1 MAKLGIFSQ
10 GEPLEK
16 SPWFQWRRAALGV
29 CYGLLMGVAFALTAS
44 FIDVILYPNLPLAV
58 DWILLETRLFVIGVG
73 LALIGVTTTLWV
85 EFWPGLGSGILT
97 AGLLA
102 LGSALYTSQSST
114 GLKLIVLIFSLMPV
128 AFLSLPIVLILR
140 WLVKRHIDYLALR
153 KPGSRIV
160 GLFLLALVLGAIS
173 GSFLKMPQRAVSATS
188 YMHNLL
194 QMGNN
199 QKILAVEGIS
209 QREDMSYHLYQSK
222 SKSSTEGFDIRVA
235 YEDGFAVA
243 CEVIQYPG
251 REPRLSG
258 CIPAP

>member
-1 MAKLGIFSQ
+1 MGI
-10 GEPLEK
+10 
-16 SPWFQWRRAALGV
+16 
-29 CYGLLMGVAFALTAS
+29 AFTLTAS

-58 DWILLETRLFVIGVG
+58 DWNLLETRLFVIGVG
-73 LALIGVTTTLWV
+73 LALIGVTTALWV

-128 AFLSLPIVLILR
+128 AFLSLPIVLTLR
-140 WLVKRHIDYLALR
+140 WLVKRHIASLTL
-153 KPGSRIV
+153 KQPTSRIV
-160 GLFLLALVLGAIS
+160 GLVILALVLGAIC
-173 GSFLKMPQRAVSATS
+173 GSFLKMSQRAVSATS

-199 QKILAVEGIS
+199 QKILSVESMS

-222 SKSSTEGFDIRVA
+222 SKSSAEGFDIRVA
-235 YEDGFAVA
+235 YEDGFVVI
-243 CEVIQYPG
+243 CEVVQYPG
-251 REPRLSG
+251 RDPRLSG